1 MATYVNDLRLKEIAT
16 GDESGTWGTST
27 NTNLELIAEA
37 FSFGTEAISTNAGT
51 HTTTIADGSTD
62 PGRSIYLQYTG
73 TLNSTCTITIGPN
86 TVSKLWF
93 IENATSGSQ
102 SIIIKQGSGAT
113 VTIANG
119 QVKAIYSD
127 GAGSGGAMVDAFQ
140 DLSIPD
146 LFIDDDLT
154 FTSDSAVITFGADGD
169 TTLTHTDGSGLTLN
183 STNKIM
189 FNDASQFIQG
199 SSATVLALGA
209 TDEIDLTATAID
221 VNGTMDVSGALTGTS
236 ATFGGITGSGSG
248 TLKVKS
254 NSSHHAIAL
263 EENSGNEAYSL
274 GVEADGSLI
283 FANSGSEAVRF
294 DDSSNVGIGMTPVTA
309 LDINRAT
316 GSASYARVGNG
327 GNVQAY
333 IGVAGDNLP
342 VLGSFTNHALRMTVN
357 AAEVARFDT
366 SGNFGVG
373 TSSPAQKIHAQGT
386 SGTTI
391 IAERTGSNAGFSG
404 IYGSNNP
411 AVVWGGSSDSLRFAQ
426 MDDTSFTNFTER
438 MRLTDTGDL
447 LFAQTS
453 GSAADVGHIMQQNG
467 VMFHTASERAVMFLR
482 RNNTDGTI
490 LQFRKNGTSVG
501 TISTNANS
509 LPSDR
514 NFKNNISYDFA
525 LGLDFVT
532 SLKPVTYNYK
542 IDDAG
547 APVMSGL
554 IAQDVEESLSAA
566 GVEKNSMTLLQHVP
580 TDDEEQSDYEM
591 DYLKLV
597 PVLIKSIQEQQ
608 KIITALETRI
618 KTLENN

>member
-1 MATYVNDLRLKEIAT
+1 M
-16 GDESGTWGTST
+16 ST
-27 NTNLELIAEA
+27 QVQ
-37 FSFGTEAISTNAGT
+37 FRRG
-51 HTTTIADGSTD
+51 TTTQHNAFTGAVGEITVNTTTDTAHVHDGSTASGFPLARAD
-62 PGRSIYLQYTG
+62 LNNVSDTDLNAALTG
-73 TLNSTCTITIGPN
+73 NTISAL
-86 TVSKLWF
+86 TV
-93 IENATSGSQ
+93 
-102 SIIIKQGSGAT
+102 
-113 VTIANG
+113 
-119 QVKAIYSD
+119 
-127 GAGSGGAMVDAFQ
+127 
-140 DLSIPD
+140 
-146 LFIDDDLT
+146 
-154 FTSDSAVITFGADGD
+154 
-169 TTLTHTDGSGLTLN
+169 TTLTGT
-183 STNKIM
+183 
-189 FNDASQFIQG
+189 
-199 SSATVLALGA
+199 
-209 TDEIDLTATAID
+209 TAT
-221 VNGTMDVSGALTGTS
+221 L
-236 ATFGGITGSGSG
+236 GGITGSASG

-294 DDSSNVGIGMTPVTA
+294 DDSSNVGIGTSS
-309 LDINRAT
+309 I
-316 GSASYARVGNG
+316 SARLHIVGG
-327 GNVQAY
+327 PQA
-333 IGVAGDNLP
+333 
-342 VLGSFTNHALRMTVN
+342 
-357 AAEVARFDT
+357 T
-366 SGNFGVG
+366 SGALAFLRDSTAASDNTSFGG
-373 TSSPAQKIHAQGT
+373 IHFSSSPGTDFSIGKANVNTTTTLSFRNGNSGAALMDLDSSGNLGIGASTVDHKLHLEQSDTTVCFTKTENTAGNLLVGVNSSGNSFVSAQ
-386 SGTTI
+386 TTGKPLI
-391 IAERTGSNAGFSG
+391 LETQN
-404 IYGSNNP
+404 
-411 AVVWGGSSDSLRFAQ
+411 
-426 MDDTSFTNFTER
+426 TER

-453 GSAADVGHIMQQNG
+453 GSAADVGHIMQTNG
-467 VMFHTASERAVMFLR
+467 VVFHTASERAVMFLR

-509 LPSDR
+509 LLSDR
-514 NFKNNISYDFA
+514 NFKTNISYDFA

-542 IDDAG
+542 VDDAG

>member
-1 MATYVNDLRLKEIAT
+1 AITSSAGATITVADNSD
-16 GDESGTWGTST
+16 
-27 NTNLELIAEA
+27 NLTLV
-37 FSFGTEAISTNAGT
+37 
-51 HTTTIADGSTD
+51 STD
-62 PGRSIYLQYTG
+62 ADA
-73 TLNSTCTITIGPN
+73 NFGPN
-86 TVSKLWF
+86 LNFYRNSSSP
-93 IENATSGSQ
+93 A
-102 SIIIKQGSGAT
+102 
-113 VTIANG
+113 
-119 QVKAIYSD
+119 
-127 GAGSGGAMVDAFQ
+127 
-140 DLSIPD
+140 
-146 LFIDDDLT
+146 DDDLLAQIDFNGRNDNSQDVLYANIQT
-154 FTSDSAVITFGADGD
+154 QIIDASDGTEDGRFQINTIVAGTD
-169 TTLTHTDGSGLTLN
+169 RNRFLLTPTETV
-183 STNKIM
+183 
-189 FNDASQFIQG
+189 FNDNS
-199 SSATVLALGA
+199 
-209 TDEIDLTATAID
+209 IDLDFRVESNGQANMLLVDGGDD
-221 VNGTMDVSGALTGTS
+221 VVKI
-236 ATFGGITGSGSG
+236 GGITGSASG

-254 NSSHHAIAL
+254 NSSHFALAL
-263 EENSGNEAYSL
+263 EENSGSEAYQL
-274 GVEADGSLI
+274 GVVADGSLV
-283 FANSGSEAVRF
+283 FTNSGSTEVMRLSDGGLVGIGTSSPDGTLHVHTASAGTVSASSQADDLVVENNAETGITIISPDDESARIRFTSPSTNTDVGGATIFYRQNINKMLVGTAVSGGTLALASGAGNETMTL
-294 DDSSNVGIGMTPVTA
+294 DSSGNVGIGASTVDTKLHLEESGATSLFIKTENSAGA
-309 LDINRAT
+309 LL
-316 GSASYARVGNG
+316 VGCN
-327 GNVQAY
+327 
-333 IGVAGDNLP
+333 
-342 VLGSFTNHALRMTVN
+342 S
-357 AAEVARFDT
+357 
-366 SGNFGVG
+366 SGNSFV
-373 TSSPAQKIHAQGT
+373 SAQ
-386 SGTTI
+386 TTGKPLI
-391 IAERTGSNAGFSG
+391 LETQN
-404 IYGSNNP
+404 
-411 AVVWGGSSDSLRFAQ
+411 
-426 MDDTSFTNFTER
+426 TER